1 MSTAALSIQGA
12 ISVGWERGRKYW
24 GTLVGA
30 LLAMFVIMMAM
41 GVVAQVVFGD
51 APAFLALVVNL
62 AAMGVQFALTLGF
75 LKMTLDTARGGAPV
89 FVNLFAYFAVG
100 PIVAYFVATLITV
113 IVVGIGTMLLVIPG
127 LLALLAF
134 FFYAY
139 PIVDEGAG
147 PVEAMKKSAEVTQG
161 SWLPLLGL
169 VFLLGL
175 INMAGALALGLGL
188 LLTIPVTW
196 VAMAAAY
203 DQLSGVGS
211 RGSGASAGGGHGG
224 GSGGDGPGG
233 GAGGGPGGGPG
244 DGSGGGGKKKDLPPG
259 MIVAG

>member
-1 MSTAALSIQGA
+1 MSTAALSIQDA
-12 ISVGWERGRKYW
+12 LSVGWERGRKHW

-30 LLAMFVIMMAM
+30 LLAMFVIMIAVA
-41 GVVAQVVFGD
+41 VVAQVVFGD
-51 APAFLALVVNL
+51 APAVLALAVNL
-62 AAMGVQFALTLGF
+62 AATGVQFALTLGF

-89 FVNLFAYFAVG
+89 FVNLFAYFAAA
-100 PIVAYFVATLITV
+100 PIVAYFVATLLTV
-113 IVVGIGTMLLVIPG
+113 IAVGVGTVLLVIPG
-127 LLALLAF
+127 ILALLAF

-139 PIVDEGAG
+139 PIVDEGTG

-169 VFLLGL
+169 IFLLGL
-175 INMAGALALGLGL
+175 INVAGALALGVGL

-203 DQLSGVGS
+203 DQLSG
-211 RGSGASAGGGHGG
+211 GASPARRRPAGGGGRK
-224 GSGGDGPGG
+224 
-233 GAGGGPGGGPG
+233 
-244 DGSGGGGKKKDLPPG
+244 KKKDLPPG